1 MKRESRRQRLVAE
14 INITPFTDV
23 ILVLLVI
30 FMIATPLISQTN
42 IKVKLPEA
50 KSGQPIEAA
59 KRAQL
64 YITVAK
70 DGSVYLDKD
79 QITKKGLRAKI
90 DTMRRG
96 DPDIYAI
103 IHADRMAPFKDVV
116 SVLDVL
122 NELGINKL
130 SIGAIDEGRGDRQ

>member
-42 IKVKLPEA
+42 IKIRLPEA

-59 KRAQL
+59 KKTQV
-64 YITVAK
+64 YVTVTK
-70 DGSVYLDKD
+70 DGSIYLADD
-79 QITKKGLRAKI
+79 QVTKKGLRAKI
-90 DTMRRG
+90 EEMHRK
-96 DPDIYAI
+96 DPDI
-103 IHADRMAPFKDVV
+103 
-116 SVLDVL
+116 
-122 NELGINKL
+122 
-130 SIGAIDEGRGDRQ
+130 